1 MCFFRVFLISTA
13 LFVSTLFILYPAV
26 GDAQQGEQRRSMQVQ
41 LSTGLD
47 SYLFLDELGLEMTLA
62 RFYESYLDM
71 DTYVLGPGDLLGFTL
86 RGNVDG
92 TLRGVRVNSQGV
104 IMLPQV
110 GTINVTGYLFP
121 EAEALIN
128 EKIAEALP
136 GTRSDM
142 ILEHPRNLKIN
153 IVGNVPFS
161 GPHIV
166 MPQTRLDQAVYH
178 SFFKPTTMSEED
190 DDEDRRTSA
199 GPLSPFTMLANKY
212 PQEFLTSNRFALRNI
227 VINRED
233 GSQVTGDIYRF
244 LKTGDEDAN
253 PVVMQGDII
262 HIQRFYEHNPRISIS
277 GAVNQPLEMEYHPDD
292 SISRLLEMAGGMTY
306 DAAAEYVR
314 ISRVTAQGLHE
325 EILEDSASIATFDL
339 KPNDRIIIPFDR
351 DKRYTEN
358 VQVYGEALYTGRF
371 SIQDGKTTLYELM
384 QLTGGLTDMALP
396 KAAYLMRTQPGKT
409 EYGTRPAF
417 DPVALRRTSDQFAQG
432 FEYLSLEAQLIR
444 NLVYIDL
451 TDEEVM
457 KNVVLY
463 HGDRLHIPKN
473 EGTVFVFGQVNHPG
487 YYNFDEN
494 KSSFDFI
501 SNAGGLAL
509 SADADR
515 IFIIKAESNSWYQAD
530 DVVIEPGDL
539 IFVDRVPFDELQ
551 AARMYDLQKRTQR
564 NSNVQLIMTGL
575 TTITSI
581 ITAYIAVTR

>member
-1 MCFFRVFLISTA
+1 MCFFRVFLISTI
-13 LFVSTLFILYPAV
+13 LFVTTLLIMSPAAV
-26 GDAQQGEQRRSMQVQ
+26 DAQQQGEQRRSMQVQ
-41 LSTGLD
+41 LGSGLD
-47 SYLFLDELGLEMTLA
+47 SYLFVDELGLEMTLV
-62 RFYESYLDM
+62 RFFESYLDM
-71 DTYVLGPGDLLGFTL
+71 ETYVLGPGDLLGFTL
-86 RGNVDG
+86 KGNVSG

-110 GTINVTGYLFP
+110 GTLKVDGLLFA
-121 EAEALIN
+121 EAEKLIN

-136 GTRSDM
+136 GTESDM

-153 IVGNVPFS
+153 VVGNIPFP

-166 MPQTRLDQAVYH
+166 MPQTRLDQAIYH
-178 SFFKPTTMSEED
+178 SFFKLSTGSD
-190 DDEDRRTSA
+190 DDDDDDRRA

-212 PQEFLTSNRFALRNI
+212 PQEFLASNSFALRNI
-227 VINRED
+227 VISRED
-233 GSQVTGDIYRF
+233 GSQVTADLYRF
-244 LKTGDEDAN
+244 LKTGDDDAN

-262 HIQRFYEHNPRISIS
+262 HIQRFYEHNPRISVS
-277 GAVNQPLEMEYHPDD
+277 GAVNQALEMEYHPDD
-292 SISRLLEMAGGMTY
+292 TIYRLIEMAGGMTF
-306 DAAAEYVR
+306 DATEEYVR
-314 ISRVTAQGLHE
+314 VSRVTDQGLQE
-325 EILEDSASIATFDL
+325 EILEDSSSIAAFEL

-384 QLTGGLTDMALP
+384 QLVGGLTDMALP
-396 KAAYLMRTQPGKT
+396 QAAYLMRTQPGRT

-432 FEYLSLEAQLIR
+432 FEYLALEAQLIR
-444 NLVYIDL
+444 NRVHIDL
-451 TDEEVM
+451 NDEEAM
-457 KNVVLY
+457 RKVVLY

-473 EGTVFVFGQVNHPG
+473 EGTVFVFGQVNQPG
-487 YYNFDEN
+487 YYNFEES
-494 KSSFDFI
+494 KSTLDFI
-501 SNAGGLAL
+501 STAGGLAL

-515 IFIIKAESNSWYQAD
+515 TFIIKAESNSWYRAG

-551 AARMYDLQKRTQR
+551 AARAYDLQKRTQR
-564 NSNVQLIMTGL
+564 NSNIQLIMTGL

-581 ITAYIAVTR
+581 ITAYVAITR

>member
-1 MCFFRVFLISTA
+1 MCFFRVFLLSTA
-13 LFVSTLFILYPAV
+13 LLVSTLFMLSPATV
-26 GDAQQGEQRRSMQVQ
+26 DAQQGEQRRSMQIQ
-41 LSTGLD
+41 LGSGLD
-47 SYLFLDELGLEMTLA
+47 SYLFVDELGLEMTLV
-62 RFYESYLDM
+62 RFYESYLEM

-86 RGNVDG
+86 RGNVSG
-92 TLRGVRVNSQGV
+92 TLRGVRVNSQGA

-110 GTINVTGYLFP
+110 GTIKVDGLLFP

-136 GTRSDM
+136 GTASDM

-153 IVGNVPFS
+153 IVGNVPYS

-178 SFFKPTTMSEED
+178 SFFKTTVMSDED
-190 DDEDRRTSA
+190 GDDDRRTSA
-199 GPLSPFTMLANKY
+199 EPPSPLTMISNKY
-212 PQEFLTSNRFALRNI
+212 PQEFIGSNRFAIRNI
-227 VINRED
+227 VVSRDD
-233 GSQVTGDIYRF
+233 GSQITGDLYRF

-253 PVVMQGDII
+253 PVVMHGDII
-262 HIQRFYEHNPRISIS
+262 HIQRLHEHNPRISIS
-277 GAVNQPLEMEYHPDD
+277 GAVHQALEMEYHRDD
-292 SISRLLEMAGGMTY
+292 TIDRLIEMAGGMTF
-306 DAAAEYVR
+306 DAAGEYVR
-314 ISRVTAQGLHE
+314 VSRVTAQGLQE
-325 EILEDSASIATFDL
+325 EVLEDSASIAAFDL

-371 SIQDGKTTLYELM
+371 SIQDGKTTLYELKQM
-384 QLTGGLTDMALP
+384 IGGLTDMALP
-396 KAAYLMRTQPGKT
+396 QAAYLMRTQPGKT
-409 EYGTRPAF
+409 EYGIRPAF

-432 FEYLSLEAQLIR
+432 FEYLALEAQLIQNR
-444 NLVYIDL
+444 VYIDL
-451 TDEEVM
+451 NDEEAM
-457 KNVVLY
+457 KKVVLY

-487 YYNFDEN
+487 YYNFDES
-494 KSSFDFI
+494 KSSLDFI

-509 SADADR
+509 SADAER
-515 IFIIKAESNSWYQAD
+515 IFVIKAESNSWYRAD
-530 DVVIEPGDL
+530 DVAIEPGDR

-581 ITAYIAVTR
+581 ITAYVAITR

>member
-1 MCFFRVFLISTA
+1 MCFFRVFLISTI
-13 LFVSTLFILYPAV
+13 LFVTTLLIMSPAAV
-26 GDAQQGEQRRSMQVQ
+26 DAQQQGEQRRSMQVQ
-41 LSTGLD
+41 LGSGLD
-47 SYLFLDELGLEMTLA
+47 SYLFVDELGLEMTLV
-62 RFYESYLDM
+62 RFFESYLDM
-71 DTYVLGPGDLLGFTL
+71 ETYVLGPGDLLGFTL
-86 RGNVDG
+86 KGNVSG

-110 GTINVTGYLFP
+110 GTLKVDGLLFA
-121 EAEALIN
+121 EAEKLIN

-136 GTRSDM
+136 GTESDM

-153 IVGNVPFS
+153 VVGNIPFP

-166 MPQTRLDQAVYH
+166 MPQTRLDQAIYH
-178 SFFKPTTMSEED
+178 SFFKLSTGSD
-190 DDEDRRTSA
+190 DDDDDDRRA

-212 PQEFLTSNRFALRNI
+212 PQEFLASNSFALRNI
-227 VINRED
+227 VISRED
-233 GSQVTGDIYRF
+233 GSQVTADLYRF
-244 LKTGDEDAN
+244 LKTGDDDAN

-262 HIQRFYEHNPRISIS
+262 HIQRFYEHNPRISVS
-277 GAVNQPLEMEYHPDD
+277 GAVNQALEMEYHPDD
-292 SISRLLEMAGGMTY
+292 TIYRLIEMAGGLTF
-306 DAAAEYVR
+306 DATEEYVR
-314 ISRVTAQGLHE
+314 VSRVTDQGLQE
-325 EILEDSASIATFDL
+325 EILEDSSSIAAFEL

-384 QLTGGLTDMALP
+384 QLAGGLTDMALP
-396 KAAYLMRTQPGKT
+396 QAAYLMRTQPGRT

-432 FEYLSLEAQLIR
+432 FEYLALEAQLIR
-444 NLVYIDL
+444 NRVHIDL
-451 TDEEVM
+451 NDEEAM
-457 KNVVLY
+457 RKVVLY

-473 EGTVFVFGQVNHPG
+473 EGTVFVFGQVNQPG
-487 YYNFDEN
+487 YYNFDES
-494 KSSFDFI
+494 KSTLDFI
-501 SNAGGLAL
+501 STAGGLAL

-515 IFIIKAESNSWYQAD
+515 TFIIKAESNSWYRAG

-551 AARMYDLQKRTQR
+551 AARAYDLQKRTQR
-564 NSNVQLIMTGL
+564 NSNIQLIMTGL

-581 ITAYIAVTR
+581 ITAYVAITR